1 MLHKARDQNNGFIP
15 IPLFKMTMVY
25 VAYLSATA
33 KQMPQSSND
42 FFSMYI
48 ILGVHGIQVKN
59 CNWLDWNN

>member
-1 MLHKARDQNNGFIP
+1 MLHKARDQNNGFLP

-42 FFSMYI
+42 FFFNVHNSRTTWYI
-48 ILGVHGIQVKN
+48 GKEV
-59 CNWLDWNN
+59 